1 MLQKIENW
9 FFKFRLPV
17 LAAFVLITIVMAY
30 FAVQIRMDAGFAKQL
45 PNSHSFVKTYY
56 EYQDDLSGTNSITV
70 ALRTT
75 EGDIFTKE
83 YLSNLFRLNNTI
95 RYLPGVNQGSMQSLW
110 TPNIRVMRVTEEGFE
125 SSEVIP
131 GTVIPENLTPEI
143 IENIKERILTGGHV
157 GSIVANDFTSSL
169 IKVELTEYNPKTGE
183 KLDYLKLGQE
193 IETIREQYEIGEYRV
208 EITGFAKM
216 ISDIAN
222 EAYNVV
228 IFFGLAFFL
237 TVLAVYWYSRSWTLT
252 FLPLICSLTS
262 LIWQFGM
269 LKILGFGLDPLAIL
283 VPFLVFAIGVSHGIQ
298 QVNQITKEVIEG
310 ETAEY
315 AARASFSRLLVPG
328 SMALVT
334 DLVGFG
340 TLILL
345 PIGMIQELG
354 ITASIGVAFK
364 IVTNLIMLP
373 LAASYARYNE
383 SFAARAQSAISY
395 RQNLM
400 GFFGKLARPREA
412 VITLSVSA
420 VLFIG
425 AAYLASERHVG
436 DLHAGAPELRPE
448 ARFNQDINEITKR
461 YNVTTDVLVVI
472 TEAAFTGGVNPCR
485 STYVMDAQNNLHW
498 YLENIPG
505 VSKVISL
512 SSVAKRALSGYAEGN
527 LKWSYLPRNEQA
539 LGFATSVVD
548 PSTGLINEQCS
559 IMPIY
564 VFTEDHKATTLN
576 TVIQSIEEYNEKFR
590 ELDDTITFKTLVA
603 KPAEGTDVIPA
614 VDNLGGEETNIEDLL
629 NIDNPKIFTD
639 DEFTDFGYENGFN
652 TRNIML
658 GPGLINYYRDIDS
671 FDDNVNYMVGDI
683 KQSEISFKEFFNN
696 NPEFESIIFESD
708 EIKNRLASGSVGI
721 QYATN
726 EVIEKGELPMMIIVY
741 IVILIL
747 VFVTYL
753 DWRATI
759 CCTVPLTFA
768 TMLGY
773 AFMDLAQIGLK
784 VSTLP
789 VMVLAVGVGVD
800 YAFYIYNR
808 TQTRLKEGMNI
819 TEAFEHTFANTGAA
833 VVFTA
838 ITLAIGVSTW
848 SFSALKFQADM
859 GSLLTFMFLIN
870 MVCAM
875 TTLPALAVILD
886 KLFPRKITSE

>member
-425 AAYLASERHVG
+425 AVYLASERHVG

-472 TEAAFTGGVNPCR
+472 TEASFTGGVNPCR

-512 SSVAKRALSGYAEGN
+512 SSIAKRALSGYAEGN

-576 TVIQSIEEYNEKFR
+576 TVISSIEEYNEKFR
-590 ELDDTITFKTLVA
+590 ELDDTITFKTLIA

-614 VDNLGGEETNIEDLL
+614 VDSLGGEETNIEDLL
-629 NIDNPKIFTD
+629 NINNPKIFTD

-741 IVILIL
+741 IVIFIL

>member
-83 YLSNLFRLNNTI
+83 YLSNLFNLNNTI

-383 SFAARAQSAISY
+383 SFATRAQSAISY

-425 AAYLASERHVG
+425 AVYLASERHVG

-472 TEAAFTGGVNPCR
+472 TEASFTGGVNPCR

-512 SSVAKRALSGYAEGN
+512 SSIAKRALSGYAEGN

-576 TVIQSIEEYNEKFR
+576 TVISSIEEYNEKFR

-614 VDNLGGEETNIEDLL
+614 VDSLGGEETNIEDLL
-629 NIDNPKIFTD
+629 NINNPKIFTD

-741 IVILIL
+741 IVIFIL

-875 TTLPALAVILD
+875 TTLPALAVVLD

>member
-1 MLQKIENW
+1 
-9 FFKFRLPV
+9 
-17 LAAFVLITIVMAY
+17 
-30 FAVQIRMDAGFAKQL
+30 
-45 PNSHSFVKTYY
+45 
-56 EYQDDLSGTNSITV
+56 
-70 ALRTT
+70 
-75 EGDIFTKE
+75 
-83 YLSNLFRLNNTI
+83 
-95 RYLPGVNQGSMQSLW
+95 
-110 TPNIRVMRVTEEGFE
+110 
-125 SSEVIP
+125 
-131 GTVIPENLTPEI
+131 
-143 IENIKERILTGGHV
+143 
-157 GSIVANDFTSSL
+157 
-169 IKVELTEYNPKTGE
+169 
-183 KLDYLKLGQE
+183 
-193 IETIREQYEIGEYRV
+193 
-208 EITGFAKM
+208 
-216 ISDIAN
+216 
-222 EAYNVV
+222 
-228 IFFGLAFFL
+228 
-237 TVLAVYWYSRSWTLT
+237 
-252 FLPLICSLTS
+252 
-262 LIWQFGM
+262 M

-383 SFAARAQSAISY
+383 SFATRAQSAISY

-425 AAYLASERHVG
+425 AVYLASERHVG

-472 TEAAFTGGVNPCR
+472 TEASFTGGVNPCR

-512 SSVAKRALSGYAEGN
+512 SSIAKRALSGYAEGN

-564 VFTEDHKATTLN
+564 VFTEDHKATTLK
-576 TVIQSIEEYNEKFR
+576 TVISSIEEYNEKFR
-590 ELDDTITFKTLVA
+590 ELDDTITFKTLIA

-614 VDNLGGEETNIEDLL
+614 VDSLGGEETNIEDLL
-629 NIDNPKIFTD
+629 NINNPKIFTD

-671 FDDNVNYMVGDI
+671 FDNNVNYMVGDI

-741 IVILIL
+741 IVIFIL

-768 TMLGY
+768 TMLGC

-875 TTLPALAVILD
+875 TTLPALAVVLD

>member
-56 EYQDDLSGTNSITV
+56 QYQDDLSGTNSITV

-83 YLSNLFRLNNTI
+83 YLSNLFNLNNTI

-383 SFAARAQSAISY
+383 SFATRAQSAISY

-425 AAYLASERHVG
+425 AVYLASERHVG

-472 TEAAFTGGVNPCR
+472 TEASFTGGVNPCR

-512 SSVAKRALSGYAEGN
+512 SSIAKRALSGYAEGN

-576 TVIQSIEEYNEKFR
+576 TVISSIEEYNEKFR
-590 ELDDTITFKTLVA
+590 ELDDTITFKTLIA

-614 VDNLGGEETNIEDLL
+614 VDSLGGEETNIEDLL
-629 NIDNPKIFTD
+629 NINNPKIFTD

-671 FDDNVNYMVGDI
+671 FDDNVNYMVRDI

-741 IVILIL
+741 IVIFIL

-875 TTLPALAVILD
+875 TTLPALAVVLD

>member
-83 YLSNLFRLNNTI
+83 YLSNLFNLNNTI

-425 AAYLASERHVG
+425 AVYLASERHVG

-472 TEAAFTGGVNPCR
+472 TEASFTGGVNPCR

-512 SSVAKRALSGYAEGN
+512 SSIAKRALSGYAEGN

-576 TVIQSIEEYNEKFR
+576 TVISSIEEYNEKFR
-590 ELDDTITFKTLVA
+590 ELDDTITFKTLIA

-614 VDNLGGEETNIEDLL
+614 VDSLGGEETNIEDLL
-629 NIDNPKIFTD
+629 NINNPKIFTD

-658 GPGLINYYRDIDS
+658 GPGLINYYSDIDS

-741 IVILIL
+741 IVIFIL

-875 TTLPALAVILD
+875 TTLPALAVVLD

>member
-83 YLSNLFRLNNTI
+83 YLSNLFNLNNTI

-228 IFFGLAFFL
+228 IFFGLAFLL
-237 TVLAVYWYSRSWTLT
+237 TVFAVYWYSRSWTLT

-383 SFAARAQSAISY
+383 SFATRAQSAISY

-425 AAYLASERHVG
+425 AVYLASERHVG

-472 TEAAFTGGVNPCR
+472 TEASFTGGVNPCR

-512 SSVAKRALSGYAEGN
+512 SSIAKRALSGYAEGN

-576 TVIQSIEEYNEKFR
+576 TVISSIEEYNEKFR
-590 ELDDTITFKTLVA
+590 ELDDTITFKTLIA

-614 VDNLGGEETNIEDLL
+614 VDSLGGEETNIEDLL
-629 NIDNPKIFTD
+629 NINNPKIFTD

-671 FDDNVNYMVGDI
+671 FDDNVNYMVRDI

-741 IVILIL
+741 IVIFIL

-886 KLFPRKITSE
+886 KLFPRKITS

>member
-1 MLQKIENW
+1 
-9 FFKFRLPV
+9 
-17 LAAFVLITIVMAY
+17 
-30 FAVQIRMDAGFAKQL
+30 
-45 PNSHSFVKTYY
+45 
-56 EYQDDLSGTNSITV
+56 
-70 ALRTT
+70 
-75 EGDIFTKE
+75 
-83 YLSNLFRLNNTI
+83 
-95 RYLPGVNQGSMQSLW
+95 MQSLW

-383 SFAARAQSAISY
+383 SFATRAQSAISY

-412 VITLSVSA
+412 VITLSVST

-425 AAYLASERHVG
+425 AVYLASERHVG

-472 TEAAFTGGVNPCR
+472 TEASFTGGVNPCR

-512 SSVAKRALSGYAEGN
+512 SSIAKRALSGYAEGN

-576 TVIQSIEEYNEKFR
+576 TVISSIEEYNEKFR
-590 ELDDTITFKTLVA
+590 ELDDTITFKTLIA

-614 VDNLGGEETNIEDLL
+614 VDSLGGEETNIEDLL
-629 NIDNPKIFTD
+629 NINNPKIFTD

-683 KQSEISFKEFFNN
+683 KQSEISFKEFFKN

-741 IVILIL
+741 IVIFIL

-886 KLFPRKITSE
+886 KLFPRKITS

>member
-875 TTLPALAVILD
+875 TTLPALAVVLD

>member
-83 YLSNLFRLNNTI
+83 YLSNLFNLNNTI

-131 GTVIPENLTPEI
+131 GTVIPENLTPQI

-383 SFAARAQSAISY
+383 SFATRAQSAISY

-425 AAYLASERHVG
+425 AVYLASERHVG

-472 TEAAFTGGVNPCR
+472 TEASFTGGVNPCR

-512 SSVAKRALSGYAEGN
+512 SSIAKRALSGYAEGN

-576 TVIQSIEEYNEKFR
+576 TVISSIEEYNEKFR
-590 ELDDTITFKTLVA
+590 ELDDTITFKTLIA

-614 VDNLGGEETNIEDLL
+614 VDSLGGEETNIEDLL
-629 NIDNPKIFTD
+629 NINNPKIFTD

-671 FDDNVNYMVGDI
+671 FEDNVNYMVGDI

-741 IVILIL
+741 IVIFIL

-875 TTLPALAVILD
+875 TTLPALAVVLD

>member
-45 PNSHSFVKTYY
+45 PNSHPFVKTYY

-328 SMALVT
+328 SMALIT

-603 KPAEGTDVIPA
+603 KPAEGTNVIPA

-875 TTLPALAVILD
+875 TTLPALAVVLD
-886 KLFPRKITSE
+886 NLFPRKITSE

>member
-83 YLSNLFRLNNTI
+83 YLSNLFNLNNTI

-425 AAYLASERHVG
+425 AVYLASERHVG

-472 TEAAFTGGVNPCR
+472 TEASFTGGVNPCR

-512 SSVAKRALSGYAEGN
+512 SSIAKRALSGYAEGN

-576 TVIQSIEEYNEKFR
+576 TVISSIEEYNEKFR
-590 ELDDTITFKTLVA
+590 ELDDTITFKTLIA

-614 VDNLGGEETNIEDLL
+614 VDSLGGEETNIEDLL
-629 NIDNPKIFTD
+629 NINNPKIFTD

-658 GPGLINYYRDIDS
+658 GLGLLNYYRDIDS

-741 IVILIL
+741 IVIFIL

-875 TTLPALAVILD
+875 TTLPALAVVLD
-886 KLFPRKITSE
+886 KLFPRKINSE

>member
-83 YLSNLFRLNNTI
+83 YLSNLFNLNNTI

-383 SFAARAQSAISY
+383 SFATRAQSAISY

-425 AAYLASERHVG
+425 AVYLASERHVG

-472 TEAAFTGGVNPCR
+472 TEASFTGGVNPCR

-512 SSVAKRALSGYAEGN
+512 SSIAKRALSGYAEGN

-576 TVIQSIEEYNEKFR
+576 TVISSIEEYNEKFR
-590 ELDDTITFKTLVA
+590 ELDDTITFKTLIA

-614 VDNLGGEETNIEDLL
+614 VDSLGGEETNIEDLL
-629 NIDNPKIFTD
+629 NINNPKIFTD

-741 IVILIL
+741 IVIFIL

>member
-9 FFKFRLPV
+9 FFKFRFWV
-17 LAAFVLITIVMAY
+17 LASFVLLTIIMGY
-30 FAVQIRMDAGFAKQL
+30 FAVQIRMDAGFYKQL
-45 PNSHSFVKTYY
+45 PSSHPFVKTYY
-56 EYQDDLSGTNSITV
+56 EYQDDLAGTNSITV

-75 EGDIFTKE
+75 EDDIFNKE
-83 YLSNLFRLNNTI
+83 YFSKLFELNQRI
-95 RYLPGVNQGSMQSLW
+95 RYLPGVNQGTMQSLW
-110 TPNIRVMRVTEEGFE
+110 TSNVKVMRVTEWGFE
-125 SSEVIP
+125 STEVIP
-131 GTVIPENLTPEI
+131 GDLTPDKLNK
-143 IENIKERILTGGHV
+143 ENINLIKEGILTGGHV
-157 GSIVANDFTSSL
+157 GSIVSNDFTSSL
-169 IKVELTEYNPKTGE
+169 IKVELTEFNRKTGE
-183 KLDYLKLGQE
+183 RLDYLKLGQD
-193 IETIREQYEIGEYRV
+193 IEVIRDEFETGKYRV
-208 EITGFAKM
+208 EIIGFAKM

-228 IFFGLAFFL
+228 IFFGLAFLL

-252 FLPLICSLTS
+252 FLPLVCSLTS

-310 ETAEY
+310 QSAEY

-328 SMALVT
+328 TMALVT

-364 IVTNLIMLP
+364 IITNLVMLP
-373 LAASYARYNE
+373 LAASYAKYND
-383 SFAARAQSAISY
+383 SFAVRAQAAITY

-400 GFFGKLARPREA
+400 GFFGLLARPKPA

-420 VLFIG
+420 LLFAG
-425 AAYLASERHVG
+425 ATYLASERHVG

-448 ARFNQDINEITKR
+448 ARYNKDITELTKR

-472 TEAAFTGGVNPCR
+472 AETANTGLNPCR
-485 STYVMDAQNNLHW
+485 SDFVMEAQDNLHW

-505 VSKVISL
+505 VTSVISL
-512 SSVAKRALSGYAEGN
+512 SSVAKRAVSGYAEGN
-527 LKWSYLPRNEQA
+527 LKWTYLPRDERA
-539 LGFATSVVD
+539 LAFATSVVD
-548 PSTGLINEQCS
+548 PSTGLINEACS

-564 VFTEDHKATTLN
+564 VFTEDHKATTISK
-576 TVIQSIEEYNEKFR
+576 VVEIIDDYNKKFR
-590 ELDDTITFKTLVA
+590 SLDETITWRVMIE
-603 KPAEGTDVIPA
+603 KPAEGTDVIPYAA
-614 VDNLGGEETNIEDLL
+614 VVGGTNTPLENLDSK
-629 NIDNPKIFTD
+629 NPYLFSD
-639 DEFTDFGYENGFN
+639 DEFTDFAYESGFN
-652 TRNIML
+652 SRNLWVQSL
-658 GPGLINYYRDIDS
+658 GNYYRDIDS
-671 FDDNVNYMVGDI
+671 FDENVNFRVKDI
-683 KQSEISFKEFFNN
+683 KQSETVLKNFFSEK
-696 NPEFESIIFESD
+696 PEYSHIIYESD
-708 EIKNRLASGSVGI
+708 EIKYRLASGTVGI
-721 QYATN
+721 QHATN
-726 EVIEKGELPMMIIVY
+726 QVIEEGELPMMIAVY
-741 IVILIL
+741 IVIIIL
-747 VFVTYL
+747 VFATYF

-773 AFMDLAQIGLK
+773 AYMDLAQIGLK

-808 TQTRLKEGMNI
+808 LNMRMKEGLDI

-859 GSLLTFMFLIN
+859 GSLLTFMFIIN

-875 TTLPALAVILD
+875 TTLPALAVVLD
-886 KLFPRKITSE
+886 KLFPRKRTNSSLT

>member
-83 YLSNLFRLNNTI
+83 YLSNLFNLNNTI

-383 SFAARAQSAISY
+383 SFATRAQSAISY

-425 AAYLASERHVG
+425 AVYLASERHVG

-512 SSVAKRALSGYAEGN
+512 SSIAKRALSGYAEGN

-576 TVIQSIEEYNEKFR
+576 TVISSIEEYNEKFR
-590 ELDDTITFKTLVA
+590 ELDDTITFKTLIA

-614 VDNLGGEETNIEDLL
+614 VDSLGGEETNIEDLL
-629 NIDNPKIFTD
+629 NINNPKIFTD

-741 IVILIL
+741 IVIFIL

>member
-1 MLQKIENW
+1 MAIWDAKNSW
-9 FFKFRLPV
+9 FW
-17 LAAFVLITIVMAY
+17 
-30 FAVQIRMDAGFAKQL
+30 IR
-45 PNSHSFVKTYY
+45 PSCN
-56 EYQDDLSGTNSITV
+56 
-70 ALRTT
+70 
-75 EGDIFTKE
+75 
-83 YLSNLFRLNNTI
+83 
-95 RYLPGVNQGSMQSLW
+95 
-110 TPNIRVMRVTEEGFE
+110 
-125 SSEVIP
+125 
-131 GTVIPENLTPEI
+131 
-143 IENIKERILTGGHV
+143 
-157 GSIVANDFTSSL
+157 
-169 IKVELTEYNPKTGE
+169 
-183 KLDYLKLGQE
+183 
-193 IETIREQYEIGEYRV
+193 
-208 EITGFAKM
+208 
-216 ISDIAN
+216 
-222 EAYNVV
+222 
-228 IFFGLAFFL
+228 
-237 TVLAVYWYSRSWTLT
+237 SRSFFSFRYWCFSWNSTGK
-252 FLPLICSLTS
+252 S
-262 LIWQFGM
+262 
-269 LKILGFGLDPLAIL
+269 
-283 VPFLVFAIGVSHGIQ
+283 
-298 QVNQITKEVIEG
+298 NNKEVIEG

-425 AAYLASERHVG
+425 AVYLASERHVG

-472 TEAAFTGGVNPCR
+472 TEASFTGGVNPCR

-512 SSVAKRALSGYAEGN
+512 SSIAKRALSGYAEGN

-576 TVIQSIEEYNEKFR
+576 TVISSIEEYNEKFR
-590 ELDDTITFKTLVA
+590 ELDDTITFKTLIA

-614 VDNLGGEETNIEDLL
+614 VDSLGGEETNIEDLL
-629 NIDNPKIFTD
+629 NINNPKIFTD

-741 IVILIL
+741 IVIFIL

-875 TTLPALAVILD
+875 TTLPALAVVLD
-886 KLFPRKITSE
+886 KLFPRKITFE

>member
-83 YLSNLFRLNNTI
+83 YLSNLFNLNNTI

-383 SFAARAQSAISY
+383 SFATRAQSAISY

-425 AAYLASERHVG
+425 AVYLASERHVG

-472 TEAAFTGGVNPCR
+472 TEASFTGGVNPCR

-512 SSVAKRALSGYAEGN
+512 SSIAKRALSGYAEGN

-576 TVIQSIEEYNEKFR
+576 TVISSIEEYNEKFR
-590 ELDDTITFKTLVA
+590 ELDDTITFKTLIA

-614 VDNLGGEETNIEDLL
+614 VDSLGGEETNIEDLL
-629 NIDNPKIFTD
+629 NINNPKIFTD

-658 GPGLINYYRDIDS
+658 GLGLLNYYRDIDS

-875 TTLPALAVILD
+875 TTLPALAVVLD